1 MSFPVVPPRLRPLSQ
16 RRSATFAVLD
26 VGTSKIACLIARL
39 TPARD
44 VAPGD
49 WRTHRMRVIG
59 VGHQRSLGVK
69 NGLVVDMDEAERA
82 IRQTV
87 EAAESM
93 YGAQIDHVVVTASG
107 GRLSSEHFT
116 AGSVIGGR
124 EVAEHKLVVR
134 ELRVDQ
140 RLKVARVLH
149 AVRQRAAHE
158 DHVVLRAKLQ
168 RRAQAARGG
177 QRKEDGGRD
186 GRETKCCSHVSV
198 CDAWCRSGCSSQG
211 WKSG

>member
-124 EVAEHKLVVR
+124 EVAEADVHHVLETSAAYHLRRGRVALHSLPTGFSLDGVTGIR
-134 ELRVDQ
+134 EP
-140 RLKVARVLH
+140 
-149 AVRQRAAHE
+149 
-158 DHVVLRAKLQ
+158 
-168 RRAQAARGG
+168 
-177 QRKEDGGRD
+177 
-186 GRETKCCSHVSV
+186 
-198 CDAWCRSGCSSQG
+198 
-211 WKSG
+211 